1 MPFIINLLR
10 CASTRVS
17 RRVQWKGHAA
27 AHEAREAGYPY
38 TCSLLPPYVHAY
50 SRSFTYCR
58 LPRREFAAK
67 QQLLPLLEAA
77 KDKQKQRTAAAGARK

>member
-1 MPFIINLLR
+1 MLTATTYPTCMLTHAHLLT
-10 CASTRVS
+10 A
-17 RRVQWKGHAA
+17 
-27 AHEAREAGYPY
+27 
-38 TCSLLPPYVHAY
+38 
-50 SRSFTYCR
+50 

>member
-1 MPFIINLLR
+1 LLT
-10 CASTRVS
+10 AT
-17 RRVQWKGHAA
+17 
-27 AHEAREAGYPY
+27 
-38 TCSLLPPYVHAY
+38 TYVHAY
-50 SRSFTYCR
+50 SRSCTYCR